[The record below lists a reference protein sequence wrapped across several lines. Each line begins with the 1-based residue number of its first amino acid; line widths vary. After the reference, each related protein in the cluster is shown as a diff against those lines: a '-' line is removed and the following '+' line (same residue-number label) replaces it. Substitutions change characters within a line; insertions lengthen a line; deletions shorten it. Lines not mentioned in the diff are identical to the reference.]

1 MTRIKVPTVCEGR
14 MLMKRTTGGAAE
26 DFFTSRAAVADR
38 STREHDGTGLAP
50 RPAGVTGDMTFS
62 IAPGSNGAVV
72 LRLVGE
78 LDVVTYDSL
87 RVPLDELVEARTPVV
102 EIDLSQLRMIDSVGI
117 GLLVVFYKRV
127 REGGGEVVLR
137 DASGQPLA
145 LLRLVQLERFMAVA
159 VS

>member
-1 MTRIKVPTVCEGR
+1 
-14 MLMKRTTGGAAE
+14 
-26 DFFTSRAAVADR
+26 
-38 STREHDGTGLAP
+38 
-50 RPAGVTGDMTFS
+50 MTFS